1 MVVAQFLSD
10 AGESLV
16 FIPCEEMI
24 AVFLGIGVHAA
35 ELVDIE
41 RFPMVSDACL
51 LVDDGPAVF
60 SLDGY
65 IAIEKQ
71 WREHYQADGSQH
83 AVNEPFHVVGYLFH
97 AGESVCLSNCS

>member
-1 MVVAQFLSD
+1 MMVAQLLPD

-35 ELVDIE
+35 ELVDVK
-41 RFPMVSDACL
+41 RFPMISDTRL
-51 LVDDGPAVF
+51 LVDDGAAVF

-71 WREHYQADGSQH
+71 GREHYQADGSQQT
-83 AVNEPFHVVGYLFH
+83 VDEPFHVVG
-97 AGESVCLSNCS
+97 